1 MAISDDMT
9 KHDCT
14 PLHSSFTRSKSDINP
29 SKCITLD
36 KGVKTAMQRL
46 AEGITTSQDT
56 SAHGLP
62 WLRCFVQSSGQ
73 ANVLGEGIVEFGS
86 FLHWGG
92 GMVAAGTS
100 GAVHVN
106 LIVVLVLLTPAPTP
120 LLNFVLVRVAVNGEG
135 CFYLVHAIVFGTCV
149 TGNPPHQKS
158 MNPSRI
164 LKKSECSSVIV

>member
-9 KHDCT
+9 KHV
-14 PLHSSFTRSKSDINP
+14 LHSSFTRSESDINP
-29 SKCITLD
+29 SKYIALD

-86 FLHWGG
+86 FLQWGG

-100 GAVHVN
+100 GSC
-106 LIVVLVLLTPAPTP
+106 TRQ
-120 LLNFVLVRVAVNGEG
+120 FD
-135 CFYLVHAIVFGTCV
+135 CGTRA
-149 TGNPPHQKS
+149 TYS
-158 MNPSRI
+158 
-164 LKKSECSSVIV
+164 CSHTTAQLCLGSSCCK